1 MKNKSIKDERTQ
13 REKTKIIF
21 LPTYNFLFVLFSG
34 WVFVH
39 YCCSLER
46 EALFHGKA
54 FWSHKYDACQMAF
67 IQNDVCLR
75 GGQTNLTMSNLV
87 GIDCYANTLCIVTS
101 VENFERAEETG
112 CRLFY
117 PEFYLETLFCWYDF
131 GCIGHIFRE

>member
-1 MKNKSIKDERTQ
+1 MKEH
-13 REKTKIIF
+13 REKKTKLFLYPYII
-21 LPTYNFLFVLFSG
+21 FLFVLFLG

-75 GGQTNLTMSNLV
+75 GGKTNLTMSNLV

-112 CRLFY
+112 CRLL
-117 PEFYLETLFCWYDF
+117 PRVLFRNSILLIWFWLNWAYF
-131 GCIGHIFRE
+131 